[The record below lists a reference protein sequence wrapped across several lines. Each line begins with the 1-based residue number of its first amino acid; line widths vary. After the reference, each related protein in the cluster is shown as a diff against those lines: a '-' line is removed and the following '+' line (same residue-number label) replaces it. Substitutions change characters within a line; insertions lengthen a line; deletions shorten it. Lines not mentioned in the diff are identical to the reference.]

1 MRRAIPRAIP
11 YLFVLPL
18 LLLAL
23 LFYLVPAVSTLLIA
37 ATDMGR
43 SLKGNYV
50 GIRNFARMFSM
61 EDPVIGRVLAN
72 TLVYLAGALTI
83 TILGGLAL
91 ADATTAIGGR
101 AGGFF
106 RIAWFLPRA
115 TPPVVWAFLWIWL
128 FDPTRFGLLNLVL
141 RAVGLPPRGWLS
153 DFPMAVVILA
163 NGVLG
168 IPYTMTILSAALGN
182 IPAEVLEAATID
194 GASGWQT
201 TLRVKIPLIWWPL
214 SFLTIWHT
222 LSYLTTFQYIL
233 MITGGGPFYA
243 STPLALYTYSKA
255 FQSMELG
262 YGSALALVLILLSLV
277 IILAF
282 RGLFGLKAV
291 EAAGAGS

>member
-1 MRRAIPRAIP
+1 MKRAVP
-11 YLFVLPL
+11 YLFLLPL

-23 LFYLVPAVSTLLIA
+23 LFYLVPAVSTVFIA
-37 ATDMGR
+37 TTDMGR

-61 EDPVIGRVLAN
+61 EDPVIGRVLVN
-72 TLVYLAGALTI
+72 TLVYLGGALAI

-91 ADATTAIGGR
+91 ANATTALGGR
-101 AGGFF
+101 AGSFF

-115 TPPVVWAFLWIWL
+115 TPPVVWAFLWIWA
-128 FDPTRFGLLNLVL
+128 FDPTRFGLLNLIL
-141 RAVGLPPRGWLS
+141 QAFGLPPRSWLTTY
-153 DFPMAVVILA
+153 PMAIVILA

-182 IPAEVLEAATID
+182 IPAEVIEAATMD
-194 GASGWQT
+194 GATGWQT
-201 TLRVKIPLIWWPL
+201 ILRIKIPLIWWPL
-214 SFLTIWHT
+214 SFLTIWHA

-243 STPLALYTYSKA
+243 STPFALYTYSKA
-255 FQSMELG
+255 FQGMELG

-282 RGLFGLKAV
+282 RQLLGLKT
-291 EAAGAGS
+291 EEAGS